1 MIFLKLKYYFSKF
14 KICIYICGVIL
25 VLFTF
30 VTLLGQVNLFTRAD
44 SQTLLGIIGTLLGAV
59 VGAVFSLLGSI
70 WVNAQQRKEELN
82 RKRAQEIYRPL
93 YDELVNIHKNILK
106 ENPYPSLIKF
116 RTGHQ
121 TMKPHPQYAEWR
133 KIELDS
139 RYLQIPAELKRQMER
154 LFGALAGYLTKR
166 KGASDEVKRILDSV
180 LEEFK
185 LPPCRIENFGSVVLG
200 DVMSGKRKGIY
211 GESMYFMEEDVPD
224 EAVIKKVNERFYEM
238 ADESIILKDMKDVY
252 NGWMREEEMAIKIL
266 ELLIRMAER

>member
-30 VTLLGQVNLFTRAD
+30 VTLLRQVNLFTRAD

-59 VGAVFSLLGSI
+59 IGAVFSLLGSI
-70 WVNAQQRKEELN
+70 WVNTQQRKEELN

-106 ENPYPSLIKF
+106 ENPYPSLIEF

-121 TMKPHPQYAEWR
+121 TMKPHPQYVEWQ
-133 KIELDS
+133 KIKLDS
-139 RYLQIPAELKRQMER
+139 RYLQTPTEFKRQMER
-154 LFGALAGYLTKR
+154 LFGALDGYLTKR
-166 KGASDEVKRILDSV
+166 KRASDEVKRILDSV

-185 LPPCRIENFGSVVLG
+185 LPPCRMENFGSVVLG
-200 DVMSGKRKGIY
+200 DVVSGKRKEIY
-211 GESMYFMEEDVPD
+211 GESMYFM
-224 EAVIKKVNERFYEM
+224 
-238 ADESIILKDMKDVY
+238 
-252 NGWMREEEMAIKIL
+252 
-266 ELLIRMAER
+266 

>member
-30 VTLLGQVNLFTRAD
+30 VTLLGQVNLFTRAGF
-44 SQTLLGIIGTLLGAV
+44 SNPIRYNRNIAWSSCRCC
-59 VGAVFSLLGSI
+59 FSLLGSI

-106 ENPYPSLIKF
+106 ENPYPSLIEF

-139 RYLQIPAELKRQMER
+139 RYLQIPAGVEETNGSPVWGAGW
-154 LFGALAGYLTKR
+154 LFDETKT
-166 KGASDEVKRILDSV
+166 
-180 LEEFK
+180 
-185 LPPCRIENFGSVVLG
+185 
-200 DVMSGKRKGIY
+200 GI
-211 GESMYFMEEDVPD
+211 G
-224 EAVIKKVNERFYEM
+224 
-238 ADESIILKDMKDVY
+238 
-252 NGWMREEEMAIKIL
+252 
-266 ELLIRMAER
+266 

>member
-1 MIFLKLKYYFSKF
+1 MIFLRLKYYFSKF

-70 WVNAQQRKEELN
+70 WVNTQQRKEELN

-106 ENPYPSLIKF
+106 ENPYPSLIEF

-133 KIELDS
+133 KIEFDS

-180 LEEFK
+180 L
-185 LPPCRIENFGSVVLG
+185 GQ
-200 DVMSGKRKGIY
+200 
-211 GESMYFMEEDVPD
+211 
-224 EAVIKKVNERFYEM
+224 
-238 ADESIILKDMKDVY
+238 
-252 NGWMREEEMAIKIL
+252 
-266 ELLIRMAER
+266 

>member
-44 SQTLLGIIGTLLGAV
+44 SQTLLGIIGT
-59 VGAVFSLLGSI
+59 SI

-266 ELLIRMAER
+266 ELLIRMAEK